1 MLGDLNITSSY
12 NVEEEEEEEEEEE
25 KEEDRG
31 VVVKLYSGMV
41 SARKRL

>member
-12 NVEEEEEEEEEEE
+12 NVEEEEEEEEEE